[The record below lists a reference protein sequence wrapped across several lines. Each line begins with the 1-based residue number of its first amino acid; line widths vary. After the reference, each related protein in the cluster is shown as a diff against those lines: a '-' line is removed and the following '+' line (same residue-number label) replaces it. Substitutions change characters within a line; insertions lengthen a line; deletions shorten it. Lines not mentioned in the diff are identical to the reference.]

1 MSHSKRNTSRAVFT
15 SHEREQAKKAW
26 ASTSA
31 TLSRESFLPFA
42 ACRLCLEPAIDPVAC
57 PHGDLFCREC
67 ALSNILAQKREI
79 KRLDKRRELE
89 DRERADDEARRDAE
103 ARDRAVREFELSQQ
117 GLDVRPPITTA
128 ARGDRSRPAGAPT
141 PSPILAAA
149 AAEGTLALVVGDAA
163 GAKKRKFEMDD
174 EELLRIAAADRAK
187 ARKALE
193 EDEKKAAEAK
203 LPSFWVPSITP
214 TSNKNTELHKITKKP
229 KTAPVCPASPADRPH
244 AYSLATLVGVCFS
257 EEDEDGA
264 TAATATATPRRA
276 RVCPA
281 CKKVLSNASK
291 AVLARPCGHVLCK
304 HCVDRFMRPS
314 GHHDP
319 HAHDGPDALD
329 PDALRCYVCDA
340 DLVDRGGGGADGQ
353 QQQQREEGKKKKK
366 DKDRIKP
373 GLVELRSEGTGFSAG
388 GANQISKS
396 GVAFQC

>member
-1 MSHSKRNTSRAVFT
+1 MVCTRVGKRNTSRAVFT

-42 ACRLCLEPAIDPVAC
+42 ACRLCLEPAIDPVSC
-57 PHGDLFCREC
+57 THGDLFCREC
-67 ALSNILAQKREI
+67 ALSNIVAQKREI
-79 KRLDKRRELE
+79 KRLRQRRELE
-89 DRERADDEARRDAE
+89 AQEHTEEEARREAE
-103 ARDRAVREFELSQQ
+103 ARERAVREFELSQQ
-117 GLDVRPPITTA
+117 GFDVRPA
-128 ARGDRSRPAGAPT
+128 ARDRPRPPGAPA
-141 PSPILAAA
+141 PSSIP
-149 AAEGTLALVVGDAA
+149 AAEGTPASGGGA
-163 GAKKRKFEMDD
+163 GAKRKFEMDD
-174 EELLRIAAADRAK
+174 EELLRIAASDRAK

-193 EDEKKAAEAK
+193 DDEKRAAEAK

-214 TSNKNTELHKITKKP
+214 SSNKNTELHKIAKKP
-229 KTAPVCPASPADRPH
+229 KTAPVCPASPEDKPH
-244 AYSLATLVGVCFS
+244 AYSLQTLVSVCFS
-257 EEDEDGA
+257 EEDEGGPA
-264 TAATATATPRRA
+264 GGKTARRA

-304 HCVDRFMRPS
+304 NCVDRFMRPS

-319 HAHDGPDALD
+319 HAHDDHDGVD

-340 DLVDRGGGGADGQ
+340 DLADRGPTGADGHH
-353 QQQQREEGKKKKK
+353 EEGKKKKKDK

-396 GVAFQC
+396 GIAFQC

>member
-1 MSHSKRNTSRAVFT
+1 M
-15 SHEREQAKKAW
+15 
-26 ASTSA
+26 
-31 TLSRESFLPFA
+31 L
-42 ACRLCLEPAIDPVAC
+42 
-57 PHGDLFCREC
+57 
-67 ALSNILAQKREI
+67 
-79 KRLDKRRELE
+79 
-89 DRERADDEARRDAE
+89 
-103 ARDRAVREFELSQQ
+103 
-117 GLDVRPPITTA
+117 
-128 ARGDRSRPAGAPT
+128 
-141 PSPILAAA
+141 
-149 AAEGTLALVVGDAA
+149 AAEGTPASVAGDA

-193 EDEKKAAEAK
+193 DDEKKAAEAK

-214 TSNKNTELHKITKKP
+214 SSNKNTELHKIAKKA
-229 KTAPVCPASPADRPH
+229 KTVPVCPASPADRPH

-264 TAATATATPRRA
+264 AAAAAGGKSTAARRA

-304 HCVDRFMRPS
+304 NCVDRFMRPS

-340 DLVDRGGGGADGQ
+340 DLVDRGGGGPAGGDHGK
-353 QQQQREEGKKKKK
+353 QQQREDGKKKKKDK